1 MQESNP
7 GLPGALP
14 LSRRVL
20 PNMMAERYNIEIV
33 MSLEELRS
41 NVTVWVG
48 KIWNW
53 DQQSHCYCKS

>member
-14 LSRRVL
+14 LNRRVL

-33 MSLEELRS
+33 MSLEGLRS
-41 NVTVWVG
+41 NVIVRVG